1 MNCESALNQLARRA
15 EGSEGI
21 RQAMAFCV
29 AAHSAVGQV
38 RKYTGEPYWEH
49 PVIVAALVD
58 LYDPDA
64 TDEMI
69 IAALLHDV
77 VEDTAITLEM
87 IEGIFGPAVSI
98 LVEQLTDVSKPE
110 DGNRA
115 ARKALDRRHTAQ
127 ASAEAKTIK
136 LADLISN
143 TWSIVEHDSRF
154 AAVYLSEKRALL
166 EVLREGN
173 QALWMAARELAYG
186 NVNPLDM
193 T

>member
-15 EGSEGI
+15 ERGEGI

-69 IAALLHDV
+69 MAALLHDV
-77 VEDTAITLEM
+77 VEDTAIT
-87 IEGIFGPAVSI
+87 EGMVEAIFGHAVSS
-98 LVEQLTDVSKPE
+98 LVEQLTDVSRPE

-115 ARKALDRRHTAQ
+115 VRKALDRRHTAQ

-143 TWSIVEHDSRF
+143 TWSIVEHDPRF
-154 AAVYLSEKRALL
+154 AAVYLSEKRVLL

-173 QALWMAARELAYG
+173 QTLWMAARELSYG

-193 T
+193 A